1 VLYVGIEESRVNEL
15 ALVGLE
21 WLGALALFLAFIAIV
36 RYLEHRE
43 RMSMIEHGIFAT
55 PEASRRRVARGTA
68 VLRGGLV
75 TAGVGIAVTLG
86 LYTLGY
92 LLPSP
97 FNAAPGRLGPWLL
110 PGLIPTFVGLALIA
124 SYYLAPPR
132 PESLDDTR
140 DIPPSGDDQSDSDAA
155 ARRPGL
161 RVVDAPS
168 HPDDDRPDAAR
179 G

>member
-1 VLYVGIEESRVNEL
+1 MNEL
-15 ALVGLE
+15 VLVGLE
-21 WLGALALFLAFIAIV
+21 WLGALALFLGFIAVV
-36 RYLEHRE
+36 RYLDHRE

-55 PEASRRRVARGTA
+55 PEANQRRVARGTA
-68 VLRGGLV
+68 VLRGGLI

-92 LLPSP
+92 LLPPP
-97 FNAAPGRLGPWLL
+97 FNAVPGRLGPWLL

-132 PESLDDTR
+132 PEPLDKTR
-140 DIPPSGDDQSDSDAA
+140 DLPSPGNDHGSSDGA

-161 RVVDAPS
+161 RVVD
-168 HPDDDRPDAAR
+168 PDDTRTDAAS